1 MAIEN
6 KNMVVVH
13 FRDVQINKVY
23 NNFEIGRLVFSK
35 FYILT
40 ISDKFLLY
48 TDIFFNFSTFSITL
62 IMFRLEFQVIGMNM
76 IRKYKNTAKFFCF
89 SIFVKFS
96 LNKSHKRKNG
106 KDLMTRLY
114 E

>member
-35 FYILT
+35 FYMRT
-40 ISDKFLLY
+40 ISDNFLLY
-48 TDIFFNFSTFSITL
+48 TDIFFNFFYFLYNTYHVS
-62 IMFRLEFQVIGMNM
+62 FRI
-76 IRKYKNTAKFFCF
+76 
-89 SIFVKFS
+89 S
-96 LNKSHKRKNG
+96 SHRNEQ
-106 KDLMTRLY
+106 DS
-114 E
+114 